1 MRVIAARALTHALAY
16 RWSLVAAVIAIQAVS
31 SAAPVQAQSRI
42 ETARVVWPFETS
54 SLDPAGA
61 GVQRSTWGVSW
72 HIYDRLVSF
81 ALDTP
86 RGKIQQYRLDQPQGD
101 LAERWDIAD
110 DGRTYLFHLLP
121 NARFHDGSAVTAE
134 DVAWSLQ
141 RAITLP
147 TTKFV
152 LNLGGL
158 TSADQI
164 RVVDPTTLTIT
175 LEKPN
180 RYLLLSL
187 STPFAPIINAKQV
200 KPHVTADDPWGGN
213 WLSGNDAGSGA
224 YQVVTFRPDQ
234 VVLKRNDKWHGVPM
248 PAMQWA
254 VFQTVPEDTTRV
266 ALVERHAADV
276 AIGLTPS
283 AIEGVARR
291 DQAELLLVPMPNQF
305 EFLVMNTQSKP
316 FDDVRVRQALAY
328 AVPQDEIFRS
338 VFLSR
343 GTPLFGGTDEPKG
356 AIFPQ
361 PQAFAY
367 DPKHARD
374 LLTEAGYP
382 NGIDTTLSLCTCKAE
397 YFENLAVALKDH
409 LARVGIRVTINKY
422 PGARFGEL
430 QTAKQMPLYLENQVA
445 WLNLPDYWIRI
456 FYRGNTRSNFSGY
469 ANPALDPLLAKTDDA
484 RSEADYDTAMRQM
497 TAIVNRDVPL
507 LMFRQAALEVVIGKD
522 IGSYVYWFH
531 TLPDVRYLTRH

>member
-1 MRVIAARALTHALAY
+1 MGAFAAKAIAFKRCAIFVAVLAAQIALGVT
-16 RWSLVAAVIAIQAVS
+16 VAA
-31 SAAPVQAQSRI
+31 AQSRN

-72 HIYDRLVSF
+72 HVYDRLVTF
-81 ALDTP
+81 ALDQP
-86 RGKIQQYRLDQPQGD
+86 HDGVQQYRMDQPRGD
-101 LAERWDIAD
+101 IAERWDISD
-110 DGRTYLFHLLP
+110 DGSIYTFHLRKS
-121 NARFHDGSAVTAE
+121 AAFHDGSPVTAD
-134 DVAWSLQ
+134 DVRWSLQ
-141 RAITLP
+141 RAISLP

-158 TSADQI
+158 TTDDQI
-164 RVVDPTTLTIT
+164 KVVDETTVSIKLP
-175 LEKPN
+175 KPN

-200 KPHVTADDPWGGN
+200 KLHVTDSDPWGTE
-213 WLSGNDAGSGA
+213 WLKSNEAGSGA
-224 YQVVTFRPDQ
+224 YQVTAFRPDQ
-234 VVLKRNDKWHGVPM
+234 VVLQRNDKWHGTK

-276 AIGLTPS
+276 AVGLTPN
-283 AIEGVARR
+283 AIEGVERRAQAR
-291 DQAELLLVPMPNQF
+291 LLLVPMPNQF
-305 EFLVMNTQSKP
+305 EFLVMNTQAKP
-316 FDDVRVRQALAY
+316 FDDVRIRQAIAY

-338 VFLSR
+338 VFLGR
-343 GTPLFGGTDEPKG
+343 GNKLFGGPEQPQG
-356 AIFPQ
+356 ATFPQ
-361 PQAFAY
+361 PQSFAY
-367 DPKHARD
+367 DPDRARK
-374 LLTEAGYP
+374 LLADAGYP
-382 NGIDTTLSLCTCKAE
+382 NGLDTSLSLCTCKAE

-409 LARVGIRVTINKY
+409 LSRVGIRVTIDKL
-422 PGARFGEL
+422 PGARFGDL

-469 ANPALDPLLAKTDDA
+469 ANPALDPLLAKADDA
-484 RSEADYDTAMRQM
+484 TSQADYDAAVREMIG
-497 TAIVNRDVPL
+497 IVNRDVPL

-522 IGSYVYWFH
+522 IGNYAYWFH
-531 TLPDVRYLTRH
+531 TLPDVRSLTRN